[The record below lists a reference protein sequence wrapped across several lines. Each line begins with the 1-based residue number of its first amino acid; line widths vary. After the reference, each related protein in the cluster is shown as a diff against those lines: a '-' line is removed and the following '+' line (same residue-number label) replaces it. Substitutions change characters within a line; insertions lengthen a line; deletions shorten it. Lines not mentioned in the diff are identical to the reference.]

1 MDCIEHLEFLVGI
14 IKVVMGEKYCSQFFG
29 EIIGNEKLNKY
40 MTNDGKW
47 KEWPISIEE
56 RVFDPEVRKLIN
68 L

>member
-1 MDCIEHLEFLVGI
+1 
-14 IKVVMGEKYCSQFFG
+14 
-29 EIIGNEKLNKY
+29 